1 MDALTRA
8 TAAAI
13 RKAPVGIRELARA
26 AGVSHSLLA
35 FIVADER
42 RATRAA
48 AQAVAG
54 ALEALGREATA
65 TGKALRRAIRTE
77 GER

>member
-8 TAAAI
+8 AAAAI

-26 AGVSHSLLA
+26 AGLSHTLLA
-35 FIVADER
+35 YIIADER
-42 RATRAA
+42 RATPAVAR
-48 AQAVAG
+48 AVAG
-54 ALEALGREATA
+54 ALEALGQEAMA
-65 TGKALRRAIRTE
+65 AGKALRRAIQTE